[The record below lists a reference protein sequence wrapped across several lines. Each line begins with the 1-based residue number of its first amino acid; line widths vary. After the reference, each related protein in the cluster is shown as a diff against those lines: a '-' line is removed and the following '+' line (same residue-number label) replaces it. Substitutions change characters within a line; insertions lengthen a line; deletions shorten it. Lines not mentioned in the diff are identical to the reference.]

1 MKTIGRFFVVVVLVL
16 TVAALGFAATEG
28 TIVYVTK
35 TGTKYHKDGCSS
47 LRSSKIEITL
57 GEAVEKGY
65 EPCKVCK
72 PPVLDVDE
80 E

>member
-1 MKTIGRFFVVVVLVL
+1 MKKAGKLFLVVFLVL
-16 TVAALGFAATEG
+16 TVAVMGLAATAEA
-28 TIVYVTK
+28 IVYVTK

-57 GEAVEKGY
+57 GEAVKKGY
-65 EPCKVCK
+65 EPCQVCK
-72 PPVLDVDE
+72 PPVLDVAE